1 MGKLSKIIL
10 LFFLPILSWAQEV
23 KIDGYF
29 LQDSAKLGE
38 RVGYVLKATYPE
50 QKQLIFPDS
59 LYDYSPLVLL
69 EKKTFI
75 SSTTEGVTSDSTIY
89 YVSNFSLEPSVFM
102 TLPVYEVAR
111 YDSITHFPL
120 EAELKLKLTLDS
132 IPEQPVFQENNV
144 YQPLEKE
151 FNWIVIGVLL
161 GGIVLV
167 ILVFYL
173 LFAERIKR
181 LLKDRSQ
188 KRRWRQFEKEWI
200 KQTTRLTQNPSLD
213 LADEVQGLW
222 KSFMEKLTHQPFQEW
237 TSSEIGEKLDD
248 PEVFKALRAIDLI
261 IYAGV
266 SEKSEEATDYL
277 LQVAKEKH
285 LEKLNEMKHAR
296 ATS

>member
-1 MGKLSKIIL
+1 MGKLRKIIL

-151 FNWIVIGVLL
+151 FNWIIIGILL
-161 GGIVLV
+161 GGIILVL
-167 ILVFYL
+167 LVFYF
-173 LFAERIKR
+173 LFADRIKR

-188 KRRWRQFEKEWI
+188 KRRWKQFEKEWI
-200 KQTTRLTQNPSLD
+200 KQTNLLTQNPTLD

-222 KSFMEKLTHQPFQEW
+222 KSYMEKLTYQPFQEW
-237 TSSEIGEKLDD
+237 TSSEIGEKMDD

>member
-1 MGKLSKIIL
+1 MGKIGKL
-10 LFFLPILSWAQEV
+10 LFLFLLPFATWAQEV
-23 KIDGYF
+23 EVSGYF

-38 RVGYVLKATYPE
+38 RVGYVLKARYPE
-50 QKQLIFPDS
+50 QRQLIFPDS

-75 SSTTEGVTSDSTIY
+75 SNTLAGITLDSAVY
-89 YVSNFSLEPSVFM
+89 YVSNFSLEPSVYL

-144 YQPLEKE
+144 YQPLEKD
-151 FNWIVIGVLL
+151 FNWIIAGLIIGGVLL
-161 GGIVLV
+161 LL
-167 ILVFYL
+167 LVFYF
-173 LFAERIKR
+173 LFADRIKQ
-181 LLKDRSQ
+181 LWKDRNER
-188 KRRWRQFEKEWI
+188 RRWKQFEKKWI
-200 KQTTRLTQNPSLD
+200 KQTQALTQNPSLE

-222 KSFMEKLTHQPFQEW
+222 KSYMEYLTKQPFQEW
-237 TSSEIGEKLDD
+237 TSSEIGEKMEDK
-248 PEVFKALRAIDLI
+248 EVFRALRAIDMI
-261 IYAGV
+261 IYAGS
-266 SEKSEEATDYL
+266 SEKSEEATTYL

-285 LEKLNEMKHAR
+285 LEKLNHEKHAR